1 MFLTTAELKFKGI
14 KRLRLRHED
23 RLKRFYCYL
32 DLELCLITRMERF
45 HAVTSIYANLP
56 EQKKAGL
63 LKKED
68 YFGTPTCPPFY
79 CLGRPIWPP

>member
-1 MFLTTAELKFKGI
+1 
-14 KRLRLRHED
+14 
-23 RLKRFYCYL
+23 
-32 DLELCLITRMERF
+32 MERF
-45 HAVTSIYANLP
+45 HALTSIYANLP

-79 CLGRPIWPP
+79 CRGRPIWPP

>member
-1 MFLTTAELKFKGI
+1 
-14 KRLRLRHED
+14 
-23 RLKRFYCYL
+23 
-32 DLELCLITRMERF
+32 MERF
-45 HAVTSIYANLP
+45 HAVTSIYENLP

-79 CLGRPIWPP
+79 WVSTRFHISNRPLPFHLHLHEISKFLDPET